1 MAIKPLHLAIAA
13 CLSGLCTLPFLLSAL
28 IVENPQQS
36 QSQTISPFSKQ
47 LYQKARAIA
56 VKILAGDSQGSG
68 IIIAKNG
75 QTYTVVTNAH
85 VITRSQ
91 SYSLITSDRKI
102 HKAKLISQGDS
113 FAGNDLA
120 LLLFQATENYEV
132 ATLGNSATSAKNSKV
147 IAAGF
152 PFESE
157 QIVFTTG
164 KISLIMDKPLVGGYQ
179 IGFTNETKQGMSG
192 GVLLDERGKV
202 IGVLG
207 QRNTSVIDD
216 VYIYWDGSHPD
227 ERTLKKMRRISF
239 AVPIATVIKMQ
250 KQAIPY
256 GKASTNSNGKPSDK
270 RAKN

>member
-1 MAIKPLHLAIAA
+1 MKPIHLALAA
-13 CLSGLCTLPFLLSAL
+13 CLSGLFTLPFLLSAL
-28 IVENPQQS
+28 TVENRQQS
-36 QSQTISPFSKQ
+36 QSQIVNPYSEQ
-47 LYQKARAIA
+47 LYQKAQAIA

-91 SYSLITSDRKI
+91 SYSLIASDRKI
-102 HKAKLISQGDS
+102 HKAKLIGKGDS

-120 LLLFQATENYEV
+120 LLQFCATENYAV
-132 ATLGNSATSAKNSKV
+132 ATLGNSASIVENSKV

-164 KISLIMDKPLVGGYQ
+164 NLSLIIDKPLVGGYQ

-192 GVLLDERGKV
+192 GVLLDEKGKV

-216 VYIYWDGSHPD
+216 VYVYWDGSQPD
-227 ERTLKKMRRISF
+227 AQTLKKMRRISF
-239 AVPIATVIKMQ
+239 AVPIATVIEMQ
-250 KQAIPY
+250 KQAIADR
-256 GKASTNSNGKPSDK
+256 KSSEIKSEN
-270 RAKN
+270 